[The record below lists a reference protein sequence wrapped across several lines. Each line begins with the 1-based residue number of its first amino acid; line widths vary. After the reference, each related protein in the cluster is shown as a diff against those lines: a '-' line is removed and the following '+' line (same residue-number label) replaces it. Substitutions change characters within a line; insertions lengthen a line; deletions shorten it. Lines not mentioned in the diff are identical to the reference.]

1 MMNII
6 YGNASRVCIWLGD
19 ATESSRMALRF
30 IKKEVSHLRSFDTL
44 CDSQDASKKWV
55 ALLDLMQRPWFS
67 RRWVVQELA
76 LAKNPII
83 YCGRDRISWKKFAVA
98 VELFVEVETATHRLS
113 EVMKKDR
120 QYQYIPSVFDYVS
133 ALGASLLVDATERLF
148 RDYKKSEVTQPMP
161 DPQAQIESITDSD
174 SEASFYTS
182 DSEDDYTSA
191 PLHSSHAEDVSG
203 SSRHRI
209 QPLLSLEYLVSS
221 LTIFDTTV
229 PHDTIYA
236 LLAIAKDTTPRAV
249 SVHVAVTSRSAQ
261 AGLEVY
267 TQRKS
272 YNVDYKLPYV
282 DVCKDF
288 IQFSID
294 RSLHGNASRAL
305 DVICRPWAIEERK
318 LQKIRDTKEKEK
330 EKEQRRKKREKDL
343 EARRKGRESRR
354 ALSNHAESPDLPE
367 GAPVQ
372 NVSTIAESGD
382 MALPSW
388 VPQLSNAP
396 YAMAQRPGLTGPK
409 MSRINAD
416 PLVGLPS
423 SYSAAETKGVDIKAL
438 RFRKRLKPGHF
449 DEGRFSMYVRGF
461 KLDVIKDVTQ
471 VSRNGHI
478 PAEWLD
484 LAEWE
489 DGKGL
494 PPDMFWRTLVA
505 NRGKDGKNP
514 PVYYSRAC
522 QESFRKGGL
531 ESGAID
537 TTALIEYERN
547 SVVAQCC
554 RRVQAV
560 TWNRALVRT
569 ESGTLGLVG
578 KDVQKGDL
586 VCILYGRSVPVV
598 LRECPKKTEEVFEE
612 EMEQELVDVKN
623 TVVQKLRQ
631 YILRKRRHEAWKDKE
646 MAKLCRVWLR
656 TTDYM
661 RSHGIDST
669 RMSAKDKQNPT
680 GILLRILKQA
690 TSDFKCWLYEERER
704 AWPAIRIR
712 IVEEMKERKEYPN
725 RKVSRPGKKETD
737 ENLRRQTSR
746 NRRQSLGAATMLGRT
761 TEAPTT
767 TEGAPSA
774 AYKEGSTTIKKKKPL
789 VDWWEFELALV
800 AGRRWLQMT
809 RRGKANRIN
818 FAVQYSEQLWRQKQ
832 HGEYE
837 AIRMLIL
844 KENKKKVEREADEL
858 RSYLM
863 RERGTHNGGVTGSH
877 QVLNKGLE
885 RNDSPTRGN
894 EEHRNGQDDEYS
906 QYHGDNEEHDNTEEN
921 GKTER
926 ETNAY
931 DGDHNTEAEHYGNAE
946 TSQASSR
953 SSSSRPFTAH
963 APPDIPAAIRPSW
976 RRPVNRKK
984 LESDKIRE
992 YNEKVRENL
1001 RERLG
1006 EEGYFSYTLL
1016 GECYIHGMMDGE
1028 AMQHQNEGTEGV
1040 IPSMVFE
1047 IR

>member
-1 MMNII
+1 
-6 YGNASRVCIWLGD
+6 
-19 ATESSRMALRF
+19 MALRF

-148 RDYKKSEVTQPMP
+148 RDYKKSEVAQPVP
-161 DPQAQIESITDSD
+161 GPLAQIESITDSD
-174 SEASFYTS
+174 SEAFSDPS

-191 PLHSSHAEDVSG
+191 PLHSSHVEDVSG

-249 SVHVAVTSRSAQ
+249 SVNAAVTSRSAQ

-318 LQKIRDTKEKEK
+318 LQKMRDTKEKEK

-354 ALSNHAESPDLPE
+354 ALSNHAEPPDPPE

-372 NVSTIAESGD
+372 NVSTNAESGD

-388 VPQLSNAP
+388 VPQLSYAP

-547 SVVAQCC
+547 SVVAQFC

-578 KDVQKGDL
+578 KDVLKGDL
-586 VCILYGRSVPVV
+586 VCILYGCSVPVV
-598 LRECPKKTEEVFEE
+598 LRECSKKTEEVFEE

-661 RSHGIDST
+661 RSHGIDSAK
-669 RMSAKDKQNPT
+669 MSAKDKQHAESI
-680 GILLRILKQA
+680 ILHTLKQF
-690 TSDFKCWLYEERER
+690 TTDFKSWLCEERKK
-704 AWPAIRIR
+704 AWPAIEARIN
-712 IVEEMKERKEYPN
+712 EEVNERKEYPR
-725 RKVSRPGKKETD
+725 RKVNRPGKKETD

-746 NRRQSLGAATMLGRT
+746 KRRESLGAATMLGRI
-761 TEAPTT
+761 TEEPTA
-767 TEGAPSA
+767 TEGTTSA
-774 AYKEGSTTIKKKKPL
+774 APKDGSATIKKKKPL
-789 VDWWEFELALV
+789 VDWWDFELALV

-818 FAVQYSEQLWRQKQ
+818 FALQYSEHLWKQMQ

-837 AIRMLIL
+837 AVKMRVE
-844 KENKKKVEREADEL
+844 KGNSKKMEGWTDQHQYRVMSERDT
-858 RSYLM
+858 R
-863 RERGTHNGGVTGSH
+863 NGGVTGGY
-877 QVLNKGLE
+877 QIANKGLE

-894 EEHRNGQDDEYS
+894 EKHRNDQDDEYS
-906 QYHGDNEEHDNTEEN
+906 QYHGDNEEPGSTEEHGN
-921 GKTER
+921 PER
-926 ETNAY
+926 EIDAY
-931 DGDHNTEAEHYGNAE
+931 DGDHKTEAEPYGNGE
-946 TSQASSR
+946 MSQASSR

-963 APPDIPAAIRPSW
+963 APPDIAAAIRPSW
-976 RRPVNRKK
+976 RRPVNKTK
-984 LESDKIRE
+984 LSADEIHEYDK
-992 YNEKVRENL
+992 KVRENL

-1006 EEGYFSYTLL
+1006 DEGYFSYTLL

-1028 AMQHQNEGTEGV
+1028 AMQHQNEGAEGV